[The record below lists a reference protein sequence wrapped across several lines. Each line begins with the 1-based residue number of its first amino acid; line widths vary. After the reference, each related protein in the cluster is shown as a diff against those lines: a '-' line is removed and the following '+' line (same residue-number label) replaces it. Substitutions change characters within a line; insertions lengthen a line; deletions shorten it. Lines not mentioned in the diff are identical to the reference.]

1 MKLMDYC
8 KVTRELLSA
17 YKKETEDQIYA
28 LQRKVYEL
36 QSRVN
41 QLEQEK
47 YFETK
52 MKNNDFS
59 N

>member
-1 MKLMDYC
+1 MDYC
-8 KVTRELLSA
+8 KETRELLSA
-17 YKKETEDQIYA
+17 YKKETENQIYA